1 MIITRQE
8 LEARESAVLA
18 PYAARSGA
26 SRGRVHPEEEHA
38 YRTAYQRDRDRI
50 IHCTAFRR
58 LEYKTQV
65 FVNHEGDYYRTRLTH
80 SVEAAQISRTVA
92 RALGLNEDLC
102 EAVALSHDMGHTPF
116 GHSGEDALRELM
128 APHGGFEHNLQA
140 LRIVDLLESRYPGFR
155 GLNLTYETRES
166 ILQHAKSK
174 ERLRIPGFDLAQAP
188 LLESQVVDIADAIAY
203 DNHDLDDGLK
213 SGILT
218 EAELG
223 SVSLWEEAHAE
234 VARRHPG
241 LSAQSARAP
250 TIVTLINWEVN
261 DLLKETS
268 RRLEAAGVKGVA
280 DVRAAKGLLVGFS
293 PPMAEKRVALQK
305 FLYARFYRHY
315 RVARMA
321 AKARRIVTE
330 LFREYVAD
338 ADQLPPEFQAWAK
351 EVGLER
357 GVADYLAGMTD
368 RYAQQ
373 EWQRLFMPF
382 ERA

>member
-1 MIITRQE
+1 MILTRRA
-8 LEARESAVLA
+8 LEAREAATLV
-18 PYAARSGA
+18 PYAALSGA
-26 SRGRVHPEEEHA
+26 SRGRVHAEEEHP

-128 APHGGFEHNLQA
+128 APHGNFEHNLQA
-140 LRIVDLLESRYPGFR
+140 LRIVDLLETRYPGFR

-166 ILQHAKSK
+166 ILQHAKAK
-174 ERLRIPGFDLAQAP
+174 ERLQIPGFDLAQAP
-188 LLESQVVDIADAIAY
+188 LLESQVVDIADSIAY

-213 SGILT
+213 SGILDET
-218 EAELG
+218 DLKR
-223 SVSLWEEAHAE
+223 VPLWEEAHAV
-234 VARRHPG
+234 VARRYPK
-241 LSAQSARAP
+241 LSPKELRAP
-250 TIVTLINWEVN
+250 TIVALINQEVG
-261 DLLKETS
+261 DLLEETS
-268 RRLEAAGVKGVA
+268 RRLEAAALRTVA
-280 DVRAAKGLLVGFS
+280 DVRAAKRPLVGFS
-293 PPMAEKRVALQK
+293 PAMAEKRVALQK

-330 LFREYVAD
+330 LFKEYVAD
-338 ADQLPPEFQAWAK
+338 RDQLPPEFQAWAK

-382 ERA
+382 EKA

>member
-1 MIITRQE
+1 MIVGRE
-8 LEARESAVLA
+8 ALEAREKACLA
-18 PYAARSGA
+18 PCAALSGE
-26 SRGRVHPEEEHA
+26 SRGRIHPEEEHA

-50 IHCTAFRR
+50 VHCTAFRR

-80 SVEAAQISRTVA
+80 SMEAAQISRTVA

-116 GHSGEDALRELM
+116 GHSGEDALRDLM
-128 APHGGFEHNLQA
+128 AGHGGFEHNLQA
-140 LRIVDLLESRYPGFR
+140 LRIVDLLENRYPAFR

-166 ILQHAKSK
+166 ILHHAKSREK
-174 ERLRIPGFDLAQAP
+174 DRIPGFDLKQSP
-188 LLESQVVDIADAIAY
+188 LLESLVVDIADSIAY

-213 SGILT
+213 SGILS
-218 EAELG
+218 EADLEG
-223 SVSLWEEAHAE
+223 VDLWREAQAE
-234 VARRHPG
+234 VRKRHPL
-241 LSAQSARAP
+241 LSAVDMRLP
-250 TIVTLINWEVN
+250 TIVFLINQEVS
-261 DLLKETS
+261 DLLEETS
-268 RRLEAAGVKGVA
+268 RRLEEAKVAGIG
-280 DVRAAKGLLVGFS
+280 DVRAAKAPLVAFG
-293 PPMAEKRVALQK
+293 PAMEARKRALQK
-305 FLYARFYRHY
+305 FLYAKFYRHY

-330 LFREYVAD
+330 LFEEYVRHPEE
-338 ADQLPPEFQAWAK
+338 LPPEFQAWG
-351 EVGLER
+351 ESVGLHR

-373 EWQRLFMPF
+373 EYQRLFMPF

>member
-1 MIITRQE
+1 MTVSRQD
-8 LEARESAVLA
+8 LEARE
-18 PYAARSGA
+18 AATLSPWAALSGR
-26 SRGRVHPEEEHA
+26 SRGRVHAEPEHA

-50 IHCTAFRR
+50 VHATAFRR

-80 SVEAAQISRTVA
+80 SIEAAQISRTIA

-102 EAVALSHDMGHTPF
+102 ESVALSHDLGHTPF
-116 GHSGEDALRELM
+116 GHSGEDALHDLM
-128 APHGGFEHNLQA
+128 AAHGGFEHNLQA
-140 LRIVDLLESRYPGFR
+140 LRVVDLLERRYPGFP

-174 ERLRIPGFDLAQAP
+174 ERERIPGFDLKQSP
-188 LLESQVVDIADAIAY
+188 LLESLVVDLADSIAY

-213 SGILT
+213 AGIL
-218 EAELG
+218 AEDAL
-223 SVSLWEEAHAE
+223 EE
-234 VARRHPG
+234 VALWREAQAAVRGRHPD
-241 LSAQSARAP
+241 LAPREMRAP
-250 TIVTLINWEVN
+250 TILYLINLEVG
-261 DLLKETS
+261 DLLEETS
-268 RRLEAAGVKGVA
+268 RRLKAAGIRDLEG
-280 DVRAAKGLLVGFS
+280 VRAAKGHLVGFS
-293 PPMAEKRVALQK
+293 PDMEAKKRALEK
-305 FLYARFYRHY
+305 FLYKRFYRHY

-330 LFREYVAD
+330 LFQEYVAD
-338 ADQLPPEFQAWAK
+338 PEQLPPEFQAWAR

-357 GVADYLAGMTD
+357 GIADYLAGMTD

-373 EWQRLFMPF
+373 EYQRLFMPF